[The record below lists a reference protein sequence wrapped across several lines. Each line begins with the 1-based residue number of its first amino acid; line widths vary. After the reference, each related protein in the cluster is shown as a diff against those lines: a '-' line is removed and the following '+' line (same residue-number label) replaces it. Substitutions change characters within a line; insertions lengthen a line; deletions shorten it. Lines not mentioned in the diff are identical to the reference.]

1 MSFLEAIIL
10 GVIQGLTEFL
20 PISSSAHVRVFG
32 ELLMPGQEPGAAF
45 TAIIQLG
52 TETAV
57 LIYFWKDI
65 SRIIGRWFRALAG
78 KIPHSDPDVRMGW
91 LVIIGSIP
99 IGVLG
104 LLFDDQIDHTLR
116 NLYITAIM
124 LIVFGLLLGLADR
137 VAERR
142 AQEVD
147 PKELKDLSLRDGILY
162 GLAQALAL
170 IPGVSRSGGTITA
183 GLLMGYSRKA
193 AARYAFLLAV
203 PAVFASGLYKA
214 AQEVPSLFT
223 AGGREAAAVAGE
235 PSLLA
240 IAVATAVAFGV
251 GYAVIVWFMRLIENR
266 SYLPFVIYRVVAG
279 LVLLGLLGI
288 GVLDPLAG
296 A

>member
-1 MSFLEAIIL
+1 MSFIEAIVL
-10 GVIQGLTEFL
+10 GIVQGLTEFL
-20 PISSSAHVRVFG
+20 PISSSAHVRVVG
-32 ELLMPGQEPGAAF
+32 ELMNPGQDPGAAF

-65 SRIIGRWFRALAG
+65 TRIIGRWFKALAG

-104 LLFDDQIDHTLR
+104 LLFEEQIDYGLR
-116 NLYITAIM
+116 NLYITATM

-137 VAERR
+137 VAPQR
-142 AQEVD
+142 
-147 PKELKDLSLRDGILY
+147 KELTDLSVRDGILF

-214 AQEVPSLFT
+214 AQEVPALLST
-223 AGGREAAAVAGE
+223 DGRAAAAAAGE

-240 IAVATAVAFGV
+240 MILATLVAFGV
-251 GYAVIVWFMRLIENR
+251 GFAVIVWFMRVIENH
-266 SYLPFVIYRVVAG
+266 SYLMFVAYRVVAG
-279 LVLLGLLGI
+279 LVLLGLLWFGA
-288 GVLDPLAG
+288 VDPLGG

>member
-1 MSFLEAIIL
+1 MSFIEAVVL
-10 GVIQGLTEFL
+10 GLVQGLTEFL
-20 PISSSAHVRVFG
+20 PISSSAHVRVVG
-32 ELLMPGQEPGAAF
+32 ELMAPGEDPGAAF

-65 SRIIGRWFRALAG
+65 TRIIGRWFKALAG

-91 LVIIGSIP
+91 LVILGSIP

-104 LLFDDQIDHTLR
+104 LLFESQIDHSLR
-116 NLYITAIM
+116 NLYITATM
-124 LIVFGLLLGLADR
+124 LILFGILLGFADR
-137 VAERR
+137 FAPQRK
-142 AQEVD
+142 QLD
-147 PKELKDLSLRDGILY
+147 ELSVRDGILF

-183 GLLMGYSRKA
+183 GLLMGYTRKS
-193 AARYAFLLAV
+193 AARYAFLLAI

-214 AQEVPSLFT
+214 AKEVPVLFT
-223 AGGREAAAVAGE
+223 AEGRAVAAAAGE

-240 IAVATAVAFGV
+240 IAVATVVAFVV
-251 GYAVIVWFMRLIENR
+251 GFAVIVWFMRIIENH
-266 SYLPFVIYRVVAG
+266 SYLMFVVYRVVAG
-279 LVLLGLLGI
+279 LLLLAMLWFGA
-288 GVLDPLAG
+288 VDPLGG